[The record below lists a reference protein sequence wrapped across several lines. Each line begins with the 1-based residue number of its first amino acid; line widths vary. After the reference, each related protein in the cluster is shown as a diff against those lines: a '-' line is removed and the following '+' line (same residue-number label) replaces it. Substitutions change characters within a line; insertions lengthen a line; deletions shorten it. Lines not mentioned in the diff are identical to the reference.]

1 LPEAFQ
7 FVLWYEVPE
16 PVVERFVLV
25 MSTFAEY
32 CADTVPDT
40 VYPVIAEP
48 PLEDGAVQLTT
59 AEESPAT
66 ALTLVG
72 VPGTVAGVTA
82 PEALDAEPVPRAF
95 VAVTVNV

>member
-1 LPEAFQ
+1 ME
-7 FVLWYEVPE
+7 WYPVPD
-16 PVVERFVLV
+16 PVVERLVLV

-32 CADTVPDT
+32 CVESVPDT

-48 PLEDGAVQLTT
+48 PLDDGAVQLTT

-82 PEALDAEPVPRAF
+82 PEALEAEPVPRAF

>member
-1 LPEAFQ
+1 
-7 FVLWYEVPE
+7 
-16 PVVERFVLV
+16 
-25 MSTFAEY
+25 
-32 CADTVPDT
+32 
-40 VYPVIAEP
+40 
-48 PLEDGAVQLTT
+48 LEDGAVQLTT

-82 PEALDAEPVPRAF
+82 PEALEAEPIPRAF